1 MNILEEGIMKRIYSP
16 VYRNSNMPG
25 LVFKVMAMMLILCMF
40 AAAGC
45 EKIKMMKVKKMLGK
59 AELEVNIMTI
69 VPKDTPIEFEY
80 IGETE
85 SSHMVE
91 IRARVQGFLDQ
102 QLYEEG
108 RMVKANQPMFM
119 IDQKPFKA
127 NLQAANGQ
135 LAQQQARHA
144 TALANL
150 KRIRPLAAKNAVSQK
165 DLDDAVGSEQESAA
179 AVIAAEANVTEAELN
194 LSYTVIYSPINGLSS
209 NAKKQTGSY
218 ISAGPDS
225 LLTYVARI
233 DPMWI
238 NFNISENEYLSMI
251 KETKTK
257 VLIVPKYDNFDV
269 EIVLADGSIYPH
281 EGRLMFADPSF
292 SLETGTFLVRAQVK
306 NPLGLLKPGE
316 FVRVRMKGAI
326 RPNAVTI
333 PRSAVLEGAKGN
345 FVWVIEKE
353 NKASVRQ
360 INLGQW
366 VGNDVI
372 VNTGLFAGDKIVV
385 EGFQKLSEGQKVDK
399 ITEVAASNNN
409 PKSAPPAKTK

>member
-1 MNILEEGIMKRIYSP
+1 MNRMNLYVFSKGTRTGLIIKITAMIL
-16 VYRNSNMPG
+16 V
-25 LVFKVMAMMLILCMF
+25 LCMISIT
-40 AAAGC
+40 GC

-59 AELEVNIMTI
+59 AELEVSIITV
-69 VPKDTPIEFEY
+69 VPKNTPVEFEY

-127 NLQAANGQ
+127 NLQAAKGQ

-165 DLDDAVGSEQESAA
+165 DLDDAVGQEQETAA

-194 LSYTVIYSPINGLSS
+194 LSYTVIYSPIDGLSS

-281 EGRLMFADPSF
+281 EGKLMFADPSF

-306 NPLGLLKPGE
+306 NPQGLLKPGE
-316 FVRVRMKGAI
+316 FVRGPHERCC
-326 RPNAVTI
+326 
-333 PRSAVLEGAKGN
+333 
-345 FVWVIEKE
+345 
-353 NKASVRQ
+353 
-360 INLGQW
+360 
-366 VGNDVI
+366 
-372 VNTGLFAGDKIVV
+372 
-385 EGFQKLSEGQKVDK
+385 
-399 ITEVAASNNN
+399 
-409 PKSAPPAKTK
+409 

>member
-1 MNILEEGIMKRIYSP
+1 MNSL
-16 VYRNSNMPG
+16 NSF
-25 LVFKVMAMMLILCMF
+25 VFKKSIRHGFIIKTITFMLISSMF
-40 AAAGC
+40 FTAGC
-45 EKIKMMKVKKMLGK
+45 EKIKMMKVKKMLGNQ
-59 AELEVNIMTI
+59 ELAVSIMSVT
-69 VPKDTPIEFEY
+69 PKNTPIIFEY

-91 IRARVQGFLDQ
+91 IRARVQGFLDR

-108 RMVKANQPMFM
+108 RMVKANQPMFI

-150 KRIRPLAAKNAVSQK
+150 NRIRPLAAKNAVSQK

-179 AVIAAEANVTEAELN
+179 AVIATEASVTEAELN
-194 LSYTVIYSPINGLSS
+194 LSYTVISSPIEGLSS

-225 LLTYVARI
+225 LLTYVAQI
-233 DPMWI
+233 DPMWV
-238 NFNISENEYLSMI
+238 NFSISENEYLSLAKQTKSKEMI
-251 KETKTK
+251 
-257 VLIVPKYDNFDV
+257 IPRYGDFDV
-269 EIVLADGSIYPH
+269 EIVLADGSVYPQK
-281 EGRLMFADPSF
+281 GKLMFADPSF

-306 NPLGLLKPGE
+306 NTQGLLKPGE

-326 RPNAVTI
+326 RPNAVTV
-333 PRSAVLEGAKGN
+333 PRSSVLEGAKGN
-345 FVWVIEKE
+345 FVWIIEKG
-353 NKASVRQ
+353 NKAAVRQ
-360 INLGQW
+360 ITLGQW

-372 VNTGLFAGDKIVV
+372 VISGLFAGDKVV
-385 EGFQKLSEGQKVDK
+385 VDGFQKLSEEVEVQK
-399 ITEVAASNNN
+399 ISEVAASGNN
-409 PKSAPPAKTK
+409 PITVPPAKNK

>member
-1 MNILEEGIMKRIYSP
+1 MDQVKSVVNRKYAKPGFFIRIATF
-16 VYRNSNMPG
+16 
-25 LVFKVMAMMLILCMF
+25 LLISSMF
-40 AAAGC
+40 LMSGC
-45 EKIKMMKVKKMLGK
+45 EKIKMMKVKKMLGT
-59 AELEVNIMTI
+59 AELAVSVVTI
-69 VPKDTPIEFEY
+69 TPKDTPVIFEY

-102 QLYEEG
+102 QMYEEG

-127 NLQAANGQ
+127 NLQAAKGQ
-135 LAQQQARHA
+135 LAQQQARHS

-150 KRIRPLAAKNAVSQK
+150 KRIKPLAAKNAVSQK

-194 LSYTVIYSPINGLSS
+194 LSYTVISSPIAGLSS
-209 NAKKQTGSY
+209 NAKMQTGSY

-238 NFNISENEYLSMI
+238 NFSISENEYLNMTKQAKS
-251 KETKTK
+251 KE
-257 VLIVPKYDNFDV
+257 LIAPKYDDFDV
-269 EIVLADGSIYPH
+269 EIVLADSSIYPH
-281 EGRLMFADPSF
+281 QGRLMFADPSF

-316 FVRVRMKGAI
+316 FVRVHLKGAI
-326 RPNAVTI
+326 RPNAITV
-333 PRSAVLEGAKGN
+333 PRKAVLEGAKGN
-345 FVWVIEKE
+345 FVWVLEKG
-353 NKASVRQ
+353 NKGSVRQ

-366 VGNDVI
+366 VGNDAI
-372 VNTGLFAGDKIVV
+372 VNSGLFAGDKVIV
-385 EGFQKLSEGQKVDK
+385 EGFQKLSEGTEIQK
-399 ITEVAASNNN
+399 ITAYNALSNN
-409 PKSAPPAKTK
+409 PKSVSSAKTK